1 MKKTT
6 KPVIF
11 FLAVGFNI
19 IFLLLCGYGKVQVPD
34 TASYIDPVLGAI
46 AVAVLSYGE
55 TKLLIQLYFRSKY
68 KALTIRSFDIK
79 FWRQCFTFALYYIG
93 SLVFLFVSVSVYD
106 AGYLS
111 VFAIALCPLWMTGSR
126 TLWTG
131 EAGEGSYYLDDMAKW
146 YEVSKVMEN
155 DDVIEITCKAPGD
168 RERTIS
174 IAKKKQKLDQ

>member
-6 KPVIF
+6 KPAIF
-11 FLAVGFNI
+11 VSAVAFNI
-19 IFLLLCGYGKVQVPD
+19 IFLLLCGYGKVQIPN
-34 TASYIDPVLGAI
+34 TASYIDPFLGSI
-46 AVAVLSYGE
+46 AVAVLAYGE
-55 TKLLIQLYFRSKY
+55 TNLLVQLYFRSKY
-68 KALTIRSFDIK
+68 KALAIRCFDIK
-79 FWRQCFTFALYYIG
+79 FWRQCVLFALYYIG
-93 SLVFLFVSVSVYD
+93 SLVFLFVSVSVYE

-111 VFAIALCPLWMTGSR
+111 VFALALCPLWMTGSR

-146 YEVSKVMEN
+146 YEVRNVMEN